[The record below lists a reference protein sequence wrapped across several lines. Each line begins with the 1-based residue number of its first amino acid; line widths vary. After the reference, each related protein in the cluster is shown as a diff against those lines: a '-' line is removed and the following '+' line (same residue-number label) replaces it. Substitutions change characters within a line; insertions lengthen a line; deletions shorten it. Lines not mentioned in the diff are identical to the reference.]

1 MYVCAGASDVNDVLS
16 TLVCVTDWPISIFF
30 LFIYFFNED
39 DNIPASSQ
47 ISQQRNPKRN
57 DQLINFNLHISTY
70 MHTSRSQDIESSP
83 GTPES
88 ETYIHL
94 HVRTMSI
101 VNLPYS
107 LNSKVSLDP
116 WIEKSES

>member
-1 MYVCAGASDVNDVLS
+1 
-16 TLVCVTDWPISIFF
+16 
-30 LFIYFFNED
+30 
-39 DNIPASSQ
+39 
-47 ISQQRNPKRN
+47 
-57 DQLINFNLHISTY
+57 

-88 ETYIHL
+88 ETYIHPL
-94 HVRTMSI
+94 HVRTRSI

-116 WIEKSES
+116 WIRKSES